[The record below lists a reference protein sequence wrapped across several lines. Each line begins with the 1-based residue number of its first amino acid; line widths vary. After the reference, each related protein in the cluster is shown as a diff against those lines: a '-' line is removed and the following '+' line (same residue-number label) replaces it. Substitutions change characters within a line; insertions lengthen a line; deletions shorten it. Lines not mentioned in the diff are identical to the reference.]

1 VPALVFQRAFLPIAF
16 LFCAATTV
24 SAQKALR
31 WGPVPN
37 SLPPGAQMARVRGD
51 PTKPGRFVVRFRL
64 PDGYTVPPHLHPV
77 DEHVRVIRGEYGH
90 GFGDDV
96 DTTKLHWRRAGERV
110 TLPAKAHHFA
120 RARGATETEVSGIG
134 PFTVIYFGKGAAGG
148 MAP

>member
-1 VPALVFQRAFLPIAF
+1 VPAYLFRRAFLPIAF
-16 LFCAATTV
+16 LFCAAMTV